1 MVCSYD
7 SENGAN
13 ERKYFYSAPKREIT
27 TQNVVARESVRS
39 LVGVLEV
46 KTVFKIRSSVD
57 LENGPCSTLVSREP
71 R

>member
-1 MVCSYD
+1 MCSYD

-46 KTVFKIRSSVD
+46 KTVFKIR
-57 LENGPCSTLVSREP
+57 N
-71 R
+71 